1 MSHIL
6 GTLGWGSGPKTSD
19 SPASV
24 AVLVSIHPAALMT
37 WRLMPAAF
45 PDWSCML
52 VTLQFWGVGVLLHF
66 YGSLGVSLVGTLRG
80 TPASMGLLDIPLVGT
95 LCGGSTLMTSLC
107 LDPQAIHNIFWN
119 LGWNHHAIIALALC
133 IPAGLVLHGH
143 CQSLWH
149 VSSVS
154 ASWAIAGPAWA
165 TVEVAKGHCP
175 RIREQSYKA

>member
-52 VTLQFWGVGVLLHF
+52 VALQFWGVGVLLHF
-66 YGSLGVSLVGTLRG
+66 YGSLGVSLVGTLHG
-80 TPASMGLLDIPLVGT
+80 TPASMGLLGIPLVGT
-95 LCGGSTLMTSLC
+95 LCGGSTLVTSLC
-107 LDPQAIHNIFWN
+107 LDPPGYSQHLLKSRLKPPCHHSSCTLHPCRISTTWTLPRFMACIFHICK
-119 LGWNHHAIIALALC
+119 L
-133 IPAGLVLHGH
+133 
-143 CQSLWH
+143 SD
-149 VSSVS
+149 S
-154 ASWAIAGPAWA
+154 
-165 TVEVAKGHCP
+165 
-175 RIREQSYKA
+175 